1 MERQDL
7 VIAGI
12 GNASGGK
19 YNLVKIAGNGSLNG
33 EIDCIDLIIQGN
45 AKIHGNAKAKAAHVS
60 GTARMQ
66 GALRSEIMKIQG
78 NASIDGD
85 VECKEIRFQ
94 GSGKVKGN
102 LSGDEV
108 YVHGGSKIIGDCTA
122 EIFEVKGS
130 FHIGGLLNAGKIQI
144 TMFGSCQAK
153 EIGGEYIEVKKQRMN
168 LIKKLL
174 FNIHIGLN
182 ADSIEGDEIYLEH
195 TKAKVVR
202 GNQVTLGPGCEIE
215 LVEYKNSF
223 QFDKGSKVGSYKQL

>member
-1 MERQDL
+1 VERHDL

-33 EIDCIDLIIQGN
+33 DIDCIDLIIQGN
-45 AKIHGNAKAKAAHVS
+45 AKIHGNVKAKVTHVS
-60 GTARMQ
+60 GTASMQ
-66 GALRSEIMKIQG
+66 GSLRSEIMKIQG
-78 NASIDGD
+78 NASIDGN
-85 VECKEIRFQ
+85 VECKEVRFQ

-108 YVHGGSKIIGDCTA
+108 YVHGGSKITGDCTA

-130 FHIGGLLNAGKIQI
+130 FNIGGLLNAGKILV

-153 EIGGEYIEVKKQRMN
+153 EIGGENIEVKKQKMN
-168 LIKKLL
+168 LLKKLL
-174 FNIHIGLN
+174 FDFNIGLN
-182 ADSIEGDEIYLEH
+182 ADSIEGDVIYLEH

-202 GNQVTLGPGCEIE
+202 GNQVTLGPGCEID

-223 QFDKGSKVGSYKQL
+223 QCDKGSKIGSYQQL